1 MVASRSS
8 FADRPSLNL
17 THRSGN
23 RGVLSSQVKLTTSS
37 AHLNHKCLLLMSLTY
52 ISGLTLSITQLT
64 TFYRKMMSRGGG
76 SGRGR
81 PHKLPGVVAPSKV
94 KRICGAEGCGVHVV
108 GTLEGLV
115 DEVIDTMK
123 ADFVY
128 KRDNLGKLVT
138 PVNRLADPDHGSA
151 IQSFRKN

>member
-1 MVASRSS
+1 
-8 FADRPSLNL
+8 
-17 THRSGN
+17 
-23 RGVLSSQVKLTTSS
+23 
-37 AHLNHKCLLLMSLTY
+37 MSLTY

-108 GTLEGLV
+108 GTELPHHYKARSDFKKLGQLRKMATEVAEEELKGL
-115 DEVIDTMK
+115 DPHT
-123 ADFVY
+123 VY
-128 KRDNLGKLVT
+128 MFICYFCN
-138 PVNRLADPDHGSA
+138 
-151 IQSFRKN
+151 

>member
-23 RGVLSSQVKLTTSS
+23 RGVGAVFPGEINNFFCAFKY
-37 AHLNHKCLLLMSLTY
+37 LLLMSLTY

-76 SGRGR
+76 SERGIWEKTGDFAFTLPVR
-81 PHKLPGVVAPSKV
+81 PGSILAFINHRHLTPHHFNKELF
-94 KRICGAEGCGVHVV
+94 
-108 GTLEGLV
+108 LE
-115 DEVIDTMK
+115 
-123 ADFVY
+123 F
-128 KRDNLGKLVT
+128 NLGPQV
-138 PVNRLADPDHGSA
+138 D
-151 IQSFRKN
+151 

>member
-52 ISGLTLSITQLT
+52 ISGLTLSIPQLT

-94 KRICGAEGCGVHVV
+94 KRICGAEGCGVQVV
-108 GTLEGLV
+108 GTELPHHYKARTDFKKLGQLRKMATEVAEEELKGL
-115 DEVIDTMK
+115 DPHT
-123 ADFVY
+123 VY
-128 KRDNLGKLVT
+128 MFIRNFC
-138 PVNRLADPDHGSA
+138 N
-151 IQSFRKN
+151 

>member
-1 MVASRSS
+1 
-8 FADRPSLNL
+8 
-17 THRSGN
+17 
-23 RGVLSSQVKLTTSS
+23 
-37 AHLNHKCLLLMSLTY
+37 MSLTY

-108 GTLEGLV
+108 GTELPHHYKARSDFKKLGQLRKMATEVAEEELKGLDPHTGV
-115 DEVIDTMK
+115 NKKQKKIKTVWHGFRGFLNLSGRVNQTNLK
-123 ADFVY
+123 LSASFPNTVCWTSSTFFRVADC
-128 KRDNLGKLVT
+128 L
-138 PVNRLADPDHGSA
+138 
-151 IQSFRKN
+151 I

>member
-108 GTLEGLV
+108 GTELPHHYKARSDFKKLGQLRKMATEVAEEELKGL
-115 DEVIDTMK
+115 DPHT
-123 ADFVY
+123 VY
-128 KRDNLGKLVT
+128 MFIRNFC
-138 PVNRLADPDHGSA
+138 N
-151 IQSFRKN
+151 

>member
-108 GTLEGLV
+108 GTELPHHYKARSDFKKLGQLRKMATEAAEEELKGL
-115 DEVIDTMK
+115 DPHT
-123 ADFVY
+123 VY
-128 KRDNLGKLVT
+128 MFIRNFC
-138 PVNRLADPDHGSA
+138 N
-151 IQSFRKN
+151 

>member
-1 MVASRSS
+1 
-8 FADRPSLNL
+8 
-17 THRSGN
+17 
-23 RGVLSSQVKLTTSS
+23 
-37 AHLNHKCLLLMSLTY
+37 MSLTY

-108 GTLEGLV
+108 GTELPHHYKARSDFKKLGQLRKMATEVAEEELKGLDPHTV
-115 DEVIDTMK
+115 SMFIRN
-123 ADFVY
+123 FC
-128 KRDNLGKLVT
+128 
-138 PVNRLADPDHGSA
+138 NRKGQLLCQQPKIHIPA
-151 IQSFRKN
+151 Q